1 MRKIRLLPVIV
12 AVAAAVIILPLLL
25 VGLRAKWNV
34 GYDTSDRSFTRYE
47 PELIFV
53 HAPEG
58 TAYIDPLV
66 KLDVD
71 DEHYIEFAA
80 PPQMAVIVSEEETD
94 GRGWEWYTLNVDEE
108 SEITRLRRDGFVS
121 LSQHYTPRV
130 VITLD
135 LDARTSLYLDSM
147 YSESIDRIFEKYG
160 GFRAA
165 YVDENGNVLGVTE
178 PAVRVYDNVLPTAFI
193 ADGNTL
199 TFRVHGIPAWQ
210 STILYS
216 ITIAEFA
223 LVAVLFALSLAAI
236 MRKLYSDQ
244 EKIDRL
250 A

>member
-1 MRKIRLLPVIV
+1 MIV
-12 AVAAAVIILPLLL
+12 TLAALVIILPLLL

-34 GYDTSDRSFTRYE
+34 GYDAPDRRFTLFE

-53 HAPEG
+53 NAPEG

-66 KLDVD
+66 RLDVD
-71 DEHYIEFAA
+71 DEHYIDFSE
-80 PPQMAVIVSEEETD
+80 PPQTAVIVSEEEYDD
-94 GRGWEWYTLNVDEE
+94 GRGWEWQALNVDED

-121 LSQHYTPRV
+121 LSQHYSPKA
-130 VITLD
+130 VIMLD
-135 LDARTSLYLDSM
+135 VDARISLYLNSM
-147 YSESIDRIFEKYG
+147 YSKSIDRIFEIYG

-165 YVDENGNVLGVTE
+165 YVDKDGNVLGVTE
-178 PAVRVYDNVLPTAFI
+178 PAVRVYNNEMPTAFI

-223 LVAVLFALSLAAI
+223 LIAALFAVSLAAI
-236 MRKLYSDQ
+236 MRKLYAEQ
-244 EKIDRL
+244 EKTDRL

>member
-1 MRKIRLLPVIV
+1 MIV
-12 AVAAAVIILPLLL
+12 TLAAAVIILPLLL

-34 GYDTSDRSFTRYE
+34 GYDAPDRRFTLFE

-53 HAPEG
+53 NAPEG

-66 KLDVD
+66 RLDVD
-71 DEHYIEFAA
+71 DEHYIDFSE
-80 PPQMAVIVSEEETD
+80 PPQTAVIVSEEEYDD
-94 GRGWEWYTLNVDEE
+94 GRGWEWRALNVDEN

-121 LSQHYTPRV
+121 LSQHYSPRV
-130 VITLD
+130 VIMLD
-135 LDARTSLYLDSM
+135 IDARISLYLNSM
-147 YSESIDRIFEKYG
+147 YSESIDRIFEIYG

-165 YVDENGNVLGVTE
+165 YVDKDGNVLGVTE
-178 PAVRVYDNVLPTAFI
+178 PAVRVYDNEMPTAFI

-216 ITIAEFA
+216 ITTAEFVLIA
-223 LVAVLFALSLAAI
+223 ALFAAALAAI
-236 MRKLYSDQ
+236 MRKLFSDR